1 MVYDKSQSLKF
12 DIQEESVELPDPK
25 VIIEFNGSGIHK
37 IAGPTPLISL
47 SSSYNRSPVGQID
60 SVEKNIKLIGKI
72 VRSSNRNFTQNIVS
86 SGSGVAGLVN
96 AYQDLENLFS
106 ECSAGTL
113 EIFCDGES
121 FFRRNNVKVNS
132 LDLSSEDNFV
142 QVADYTVDLSFTEP
156 GAHGFSV
163 KNTTDEWSIEP
174 LEDYLYINYSLDK
187 IAKKDEL
194 HNPNL
199 DFIPPVNRDSPYT
212 EKKLDI
218 IDVPRYKISRKLSAV
233 GLPPT
238 GISGCTDAGVNS
250 AYIEAKNW
258 VQSKL
263 PTAFDN
269 QNNNDSILNSGLP
282 SFTDLVAYSDFG
294 TTGKNTYLYNHVRSI
309 NYSISEGS
317 YSVSESWLAMP
328 TAIRYLEDYDIDIST
343 DENYVKS
350 VTVKGE
356 VQGLYLKN
364 LNTVVGSGG
373 SGLPPGTDNIINI
386 DYDVLEEQNLSS
398 TTNAPQSYSRTLLAK
413 NKYENALSGFIY
425 DIKPYIYS
433 RASMGLNNIY
443 YTDEFLDTTT
453 ESPIFGGGGSNAPQ
467 IRNPTYVKEAQLNI
481 IPISTSEAHNV
492 KKGTLSYT
500 YQFNNKPNFI
510 TGVISSNITVDTT
523 FPNDVFAEA
532 FVLGRSLGP
541 VLQDLGTITTAKKNI
556 NIEVNVIPP
565 TDMNGLLM
573 SHSSCPLYTGGYVFS
588 TITGIIE
595 SLKPYG
601 DRQSYY
607 FNPPRLN
614 DSGKVFVVNNQE
626 NWNPTQGKYTLTLG
640 YVYQPCKASRGFR
653 NT

>member
-1 MVYDKSQSLKF
+1 MVYDKFESLKF
-12 DIQEESVELPDPK
+12 EALADNVPLPDPK

-47 SSSYNRSPVGQID
+47 TSSYNRSPVGQLD
-60 SVEKNIKLIGKI
+60 SIEKNIKLIGKI
-72 VRSSNRNFTQNIVS
+72 VRSNNRNFTESVTP
-86 SGSGVAGLVN
+86 SGSGVSGLVQ
-96 AYQDLENLFS
+96 AYEALENMFS

-113 EIFCDGES
+113 EILCDGES
-121 FFRRNNVKVNS
+121 FFKKDNVKVNS

-156 GAHGFSV
+156 GAHGFLV

-174 LEDYLYINYSLDK
+174 LEDYIYINYSTSVDRK
-187 IAKKDEL
+187 PEF
-194 HNPNL
+194 HNP
-199 DFIPPVNRDSPYT
+199 DASSEVPISRQSPYT
-212 EKKLDI
+212 ETQLDV

-238 GISGCTDAGVNS
+238 GTSGCTDAGVNS
-250 AYIEAKNW
+250 AYLEAKDW
-258 VQSKL
+258 VESKL
-263 PTAFDN
+263 ITAF
-269 QNNNDSILNSGLP
+269 NNTANTNNILNSGLP
-282 SFTDLVAYSDFG
+282 ALTITPDYVG
-294 TTGKNTYLYNHVRSI
+294 TQNTYLYNHVRSV

-356 VQGLYLKN
+356 VQGLYLKDFD
-364 LNTVVGSGG
+364 VMAGSGG
-373 SGLPPGTDNIINI
+373 SGLPPEHDNIINI
-386 DYDVLEEQNLSS
+386 DYDQLQEHDFGNQTTSFSKSNKSLLS
-398 TTNAPQSYSRTLLAK
+398 K
-413 NKYENALSGFIY
+413 NKYENALSGFLY
-425 DIKPYIYS
+425 DVKPYIYT
-433 RASMGLNNIY
+433 RASMGLNNGY
-443 YTDEFLDTTT
+443 YTEYFLDTSTR
-453 ESPIFGGGGSNAPQ
+453 SPIFGGGGSNAPQ

-481 IPISTSEAHNV
+481 IPIGTSETHNA

-565 TDMNGLLM
+565 DSMDGFLMNNAN
-573 SHSSCPLYTGGYVFS
+573 CPLFTGGHVFA

-601 DRQSYY
+601 DQQGGL
-607 FNPPRLN
+607 FNNPRSN
-614 DSGKVFVVNNQE
+614 VRGKVFVVNNQE
-626 NWNPTQGKYTLTLG
+626 NWNPTQGKYTLSLG
-640 YVYQPCKASRGFR
+640 YVYQPCNASISFR